1 MGERVDSDP
10 HYPDGHGLGMSSL
23 VTGGDASGTRTRVAP
38 GAWPDRY
45 VVPDVVG
52 PGIDVLAAV
61 PARRGAAAP

>member
-38 GAWPDRY
+38 DAWPDRY
-45 VVPDVVG
+45 VVPDVVR
-52 PGIDVLAAV
+52 PGIDVLGTV